1 MFGTIGMP
9 GYSGLGQRLNLEHGF
24 SCPKSLTHG
33 KRHQLNVTKP
43 AVESSHLANW
53 QLQKSP
59 NKRLDILSI

>member
-43 AVESSHLANW
+43 AIEIRKFSPSKLATP
-53 QLQKSP
+53 KIT
-59 NKRLDILSI
+59 K